1 MNKRKKYIK
10 RIGQYVIIAT
20 QLNSLAENYALCIK
34 EFGMTRERP
43 LLNQWI
49 RAKTSPFM
57 DGIKKEMCFFVQSPI
72 DDIIPL
78 SEFEMFELDD

>member
-1 MNKRKKYIK
+1 MSKRKKYIK
-10 RIGQYVIIAT
+10 RIGQYTIIAT
-20 QLNSLAENYALCIK
+20 QLTMFVEDYSLCIK

-72 DDIIPL
+72 DDTIPL
-78 SEFEMFELDD
+78 SEFEMFEFD